1 MGLIVERGV
10 LPDGVEIFNVYLSFN
25 LEHIFVSKE
34 LTGEY
39 VINTYYRV
47 IPLDMTY
54 KNKYGWNPEIRVPFQ
69 ARTTNINQPL
79 YDILY
84 QNLKQVFPNSQLA

>member
-10 LPDGVEIFNVYLSFN
+10 LPDGVDIFNVYLSFN
-25 LEHIFVSKE
+25 LECIFVTKD

-54 KNKYGWNPEIRVPFQ
+54 KNKYGWVPEIRVPFQ
-69 ARTTNINQPL
+69 VRTTNINQPL

-84 QNLKQVFPNSQLA
+84 QNLKQVFPNSQFA

>member
-1 MGLIVERGV
+1 MGLIVYQGV
-10 LPDGVEIFNVYLSFN
+10 LPDGVEIYNVYLSFN
-25 LEHIFVSKE
+25 LETIFVSKE

-47 IPLDMTY
+47 TPLDMTY
-54 KNKYGWNPEIRVPFQ
+54 KNKYGWTPEIRVPFQ
-69 ARTTNINQPL
+69 VRAKNINQPI

-84 QNLKQVFPNSQLA
+84 QQMKENFPNSQLA